1 VASFPSY
8 HLDAL
13 LYDSSITAVYHARR
27 ASDQQ
32 PVVLKVL
39 RASAPERL
47 AAFKREYNLL
57 RTLNLPGVV
66 RAYGLEHEADA
77 WIMVLEDFG
86 GESLARLQ
94 LAGRLAIAD
103 FLQLALAVTE
113 SLQQVHQQ
121 HVMHKH
127 VTPGNIVLNPA
138 TGAIK
143 LIDFGLASML
153 SREMIPFRN
162 SSVLEGTLAYLAP
175 EQTGRMHCAMDERA
189 DLYALGV
196 TFYELLTG
204 HVPFTQADPL
214 ELLHAHLALTPTPPH
229 AVNAA
234 VPLMLSAIVLRLLA
248 KNAADRYQS
257 ARGLQGR
264 FGRVLAA
271 VASSRAYY
279 PLSAGTP

>member
-1 VASFPSY
+1 MASFPSY

-13 LYDSSITAVYHARR
+13 LYDSSITAVYRARR

-57 RTLNLPGVV
+57 HTLNLPGVV

-113 SLQQVHQQ
+113 KSAAGASTACHAQARD
-121 HVMHKH
+121 
-127 VTPGNIVLNPA
+127 PGEHCVQSCH
-138 TGAIK
+138 G
-143 LIDFGLASML
+143 
-153 SREMIPFRN
+153 RC
-162 SSVLEGTLAYLAP
+162 
-175 EQTGRMHCAMDERA
+175 QTD
-189 DLYALGV
+189 
-196 TFYELLTG
+196 
-204 HVPFTQADPL
+204 
-214 ELLHAHLALTPTPPH
+214 
-229 AVNAA
+229 
-234 VPLMLSAIVLRLLA
+234 
-248 KNAADRYQS
+248 
-257 ARGLQGR
+257 
-264 FGRVLAA
+264 
-271 VASSRAYY
+271 
-279 PLSAGTP
+279 